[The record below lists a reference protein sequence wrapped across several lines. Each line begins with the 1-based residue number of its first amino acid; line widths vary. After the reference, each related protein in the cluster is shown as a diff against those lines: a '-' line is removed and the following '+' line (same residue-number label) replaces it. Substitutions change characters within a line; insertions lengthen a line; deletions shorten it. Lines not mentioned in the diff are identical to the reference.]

1 MQLKLVL
8 FLQRDGIFKAST
20 AERKGKCNILEL
32 TTPEFKL
39 LLLFSYYVL
48 FGVLFLTTTTLI
60 VRNYDKIYESLED
73 YAVCQAKG
81 DNPSCDGIREEL
93 DGLNYPGLLNTCY
106 ILMAILNVTN
116 LIFVLQFRDIKYQV
130 KKLSVVARRYTID
143 RLGSTSVS
151 N

>member
-1 MQLKLVL
+1 M
-8 FLQRDGIFKAST
+8 
-20 AERKGKCNILEL
+20 
-32 TTPEFKL
+32 
-39 LLLFSYYVL
+39 
-48 FGVLFLTTTTLI
+48 
-60 VRNYDKIYESLED
+60 ED
-73 YAVCQAKG
+73 YAVCQSKG
-81 DNPSCDGIREEL
+81 ADPKCDDIRDEL

-106 ILMAILNVTN
+106 ILMAVLNVTN